1 MLIATA
7 TTVAMGIDDVSNA
20 RFYCV
25 SAGLVPLHS
34 PKLGLNYL
42 KNEAH
47 ALRNKLKLET
57 PIGDAHKCDC
67 LGSRKMRHAYII
79 EEQNWLGEG

>member
-42 KNEAH
+42 KMKRMHYVINS
-47 ALRNKLKLET
+47 N
-57 PIGDAHKCDC
+57 
-67 LGSRKMRHAYII
+67 
-79 EEQNWLGEG
+79 